1 MAYKYLSPDE
11 LFDVRRKAIRSTIGK
26 KNLADLFGAASAR
39 TQAGEDALRA
49 IDEDDE
55 PSFGDRFKG
64 ALGGAIDVLS
74 RPGRAVLEVGRG
86 TSLLKG
92 KIGGGGNAL
101 KVLTGNADEIQG
113 GEANLRS
120 AMSIDPNAGGRPAG
134 ALDTIGSALVD
145 PFSWVTLGTGGAAKA
160 GLTAVARGAG
170 DDVAQAIRQ
179 GGVRAGD
186 EVLASRSA
194 LQTTVPGLDPAARA
208 AIGQADPRLASRLA
222 DAFPRRAEEVAG
234 ARSVREVLEGAA
246 DTGLTNRNLDDV
258 VSRQLR
264 TLDRRGRGGIGFAG
278 LQTGVGTGFGSGAAQ
293 AFRPLHR
300 LLSPT
305 AAVGDEF
312 GQVGRDAVD
321 AAIHTGANVRRVA
334 HKELA
339 DQFSETGALD
349 DAVKDR
355 VRKAMADD
363 LDQLGGGRLVSGEAK
378 DGWVKLAEDQY
389 VPKVVKEALDQAIR
403 KPPSDA
409 LRAFDSATSVLK
421 RYTTLGPL
429 NAIPHVSRNIISNK
443 MFAGMFGGVTDP
455 RLYEESWR
463 LREGLKA
470 AQKADDLSPAG
481 VARALG
487 VDEGDMSVRRAL
499 AMHDQQLVGRGSAA
513 VDDIGQEGRKPLPG
527 TKWASQV
534 NEFDEEMTRGAVFLK
549 GLDEG
554 LDPRLAAKKSRH
566 AMLDYSDEGLTQ
578 FERER
583 LQRVVFFYK
592 FPRRA
597 VPAGMEFMVRYPGAA
612 GAISEAGFGVA
623 TGARNEYNEKIG
635 PYLDTPLEA
644 TVGTLFEL
652 AADPTGMVNPVLRE
666 AASGLSGNGVDFAKA
681 LPPLGQ
687 AKRMFEAAGEDE
699 APWDREGGFSRGA
712 PGPFGVGAFAG
723 MREGKDYAKTRWEE
737 DRDERIIERGEPSD
751 LDKLI
756 ELAEAEGV
764 VNPYKMSKGKLARAL
779 KEKGLTSADIG
790 AILKGS

>member
-1 MAYKYLSPDE
+1 MAYKYLNPDE
-11 LFDVRRKAIRSTIGK
+11 LFEVRRKAIRSTIGK
-26 KNLADLFGAASAR
+26 KNLSDLFGEASAR
-39 TQAGEDALRA
+39 TLAGEEALRA
-49 IDEDDE
+49 MDEDDE
-55 PSFGDRFKG
+55 PSFGDRLKG
-64 ALGGAIDVLS
+64 ALGGAIDILS

-86 TSLLKG
+86 TSLLQG
-92 KIGGGGNAL
+92 RVGGGGNAL
-101 KVLTGNADEIQG
+101 KVLAGNADEIEG

-120 AMSIDPNAGGRPAG
+120 ALSIDPNAGGRPAG

-186 EVLASRSA
+186 ELLASR
-194 LQTTVPGLDPAARA
+194 AASVVNDRTIPIRDQLIRA
-208 AIGQADPRLASRLA
+208 GQDAGPEQVARVSDAITP
-222 DAFPRRAEEVAG
+222 
-234 ARSVREVLEGAA
+234 RSVREVLEAA
-246 DTGLTNRNLDDV
+246 GDTGLTNRNLDDV
-258 VSRQLR
+258 VGRQLR
-264 TLDRRGRGGIGFAG
+264 TLDRRGRGGVGFAG
-278 LQTGVGTGFGSGAAQ
+278 IQSGVGAGFGSGAAE

-363 LDQLGGGRLVSGEAK
+363 LDQLGGGGLVSGEAK

-443 MFAGMFGGVTDP
+443 MFAGLFGGVTDP

-487 VDEGDMSVRRAL
+487 VSEGDMSVRRAL

-566 AMLDYSDEGLTQ
+566 SMLDYSDEGLTQ

-652 AADPTGMVNPVLRE
+652 AADPTGVVNPVLRE

-687 AKRMFEAAGEDE
+687 AKRIFEAAGEDE

-712 PGPFGVGAFAG
+712 PGPFGVGALVG

-737 DRDERIIERGEPSD
+737 DRDERIAERGEPSD

-764 VNPYKMSKGKLARAL
+764 ENPYKMSKGKLARAL